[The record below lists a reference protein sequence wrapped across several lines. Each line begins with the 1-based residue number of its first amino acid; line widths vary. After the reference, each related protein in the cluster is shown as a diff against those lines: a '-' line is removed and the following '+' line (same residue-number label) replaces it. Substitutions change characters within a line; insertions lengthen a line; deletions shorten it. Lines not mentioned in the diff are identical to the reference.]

1 MKKTLRFALTLAAV
15 VLLLVPACSAFAQ
28 ATPFTPQD
36 LNVNTVYAG
45 ATPDEVRVAI
55 GEPSAKDKSTVA
67 ATGENLETWQF
78 GGLTLV
84 FADGKLTGA
93 EWNDPNLT
101 GPRGLKVGDSQ
112 DTVSSAFFVDAAQTS
127 PDVLYT
133 AGVAGASHLPRTFQS
148 QKDHASHA
156 SHQRS
161 P

>member
-1 MKKTLRFALTLAAV
+1 MKKTLRFVLTLAAV
-15 VLLLVPACSAFAQ
+15 VLLLAPACAAFAQ

-36 LNVNTVYAG
+36 LSVNTVYAG

-101 GPRGLKVGDSQ
+101 GPRGA
-112 DTVSSAFFVDAAQTS
+112 SA
-127 PDVLYT
+127 P
-133 AGVAGASHLPRTFQS
+133 QS
-148 QKDHASHA
+148 L
-156 SHQRS
+156 QRS
-161 P
+161 SRQVASAVRRALSSR